1 MLTHIEFVGKLH
13 VNVVDTARN
22 SKYQVQLPAFA
33 GPLDLLLHLIQKREL
48 EITAISLAE
57 VTDQFLA
64 YLSTVEQRDPGQ
76 ISEFVAV
83 ATLLLVIKS
92 RSILPKPVTQPGEVE
107 EELDPAEALAQQLR
121 EYQKFKAAA
130 QSLKERED
138 QGLRAY
144 ARLVPLDILVA
155 APPGQG
161 NVADLLR
168 AVRKA
173 LQTKPPVEPEMAPL
187 RPHVVS
193 IHTRIDDIEQELHL
207 RSRLPFEEL
216 LARAPTRVDV
226 IVWFMAVLELIKRR
240 SVIVEQT
247 DLFGP
252 IWLVRVEK
260 PAGGGGI
267 TSEIHKTDAEA

>member
-1 MLTHIEFVGKLH
+1 MNE
-13 VNVVDTARN
+13 VDPARN
-22 SKYQVQLPAFA
+22 GKYQVQLPAFA

-64 YLSTVEQRDPGQ
+64 YLSGVERRDPGQ

-83 ATLLLVIKS
+83 ATQLLVIKS
-92 RSILPKPVTQPGEVE
+92 RSLLPKPVTPAGE
-107 EELDPAEALAQQLR
+107 EEEALDPAEALAQQLR

-144 ARLVPLDILVA
+144 VRLVPPEIPVA
-155 APPGQG
+155 APAGQG

-168 AVRKA
+168 AVRRA
-173 LQTKPPVEPEMAPL
+173 LQAKPPVEPETVPL
-187 RPHVVS
+187 RPYVVS
-193 IHTRIDDIEQELHL
+193 IHARIDDIEAVLRL
-207 RSRLPFEEL
+207 RSRLTFEEL
-216 LARAPTRVDV
+216 LAHAPTRVDV

-240 SVIVEQT
+240 AVVVEQAG
-247 DLFGP
+247 LFGP
-252 IWLVRVEK
+252 IWLVRAEK
-260 PAGGGGI
+260 PGAGEGI
-267 TSEIHKTDAEA
+267 TPEFHKTDNETEE